1 MNKKITKTTIKS
13 FIRKN
18 QESLHIR
25 PIGSFDGFVDCV
37 IPFKWGFSLV
47 VKTELFLEY
56 TLGIDSFWFVG
67 RDSYSTY
74 SDGSFVGFA
83 VHNSCGSFI
92 IAVPSNQ

>member
-18 QESLHIR
+18 QESLHIK
-25 PIGSFDGFVDCV
+25 PLSSFDGMVDCV
-37 IPFKWGFSLV
+37 MPSESGFSPV
-47 VKTELFLEY
+47 VKTESFLDY
-56 TLGIDSFWFVG
+56 TLGINGAWFVG

-74 SDGSFVGFA
+74 SDDSFVGFA
-83 VHNSCGSFI
+83 VYNCCGSFI